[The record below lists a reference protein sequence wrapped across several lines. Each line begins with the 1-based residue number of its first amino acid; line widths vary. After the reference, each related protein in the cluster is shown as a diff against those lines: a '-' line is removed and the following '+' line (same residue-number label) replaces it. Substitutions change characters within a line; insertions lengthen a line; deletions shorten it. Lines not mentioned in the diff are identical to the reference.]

1 MLYLK
6 CSGSDVLEFPLSM
19 AALKSAH
26 PNTSFPKKIPDDGL
40 PDFGV
45 YAVTEESAPDYDVRT
60 QRIERQSPSLSD
72 GAWSIGWSVVNKS
85 QDEIDQYDANI
96 AEKARFKRNDLLAQT
111 DYFALTD
118 VTMDAAMTSYR
129 QALRDITAHANW
141 PYLNDEDWPTKPE

>member
-6 CSGSDVLEFPLSM
+6 CNGSEVLEFPLSM

-26 PNTSFPKKIPDDGL
+26 PNTSFPKKMPDDGF
-40 PDFGV
+40 PEFGV
-45 YAVTEESAPDYDVRT
+45 YAVTEESAPDCDVRT
-60 QRIERQSPSLSD
+60 QTIQRQSPTLSN
-72 GAWSIGWSVVNKS
+72 GAWSIGWVVSQKS

-96 AEKARFKRNDLLAQT
+96 AEKSRFKRNDLLAQT

-129 QALRDITAHANW
+129 QALRDITNHANW
-141 PYLNDEDWPTKPE
+141 PNLNDEDWPTKPE